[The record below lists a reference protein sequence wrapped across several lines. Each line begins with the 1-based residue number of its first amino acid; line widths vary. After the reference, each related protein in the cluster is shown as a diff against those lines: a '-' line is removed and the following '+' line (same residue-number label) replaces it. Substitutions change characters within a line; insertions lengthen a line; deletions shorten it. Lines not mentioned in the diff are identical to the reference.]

1 MDRAEKKPSWVWLL
15 LLTALLPVAG
25 QAQNGMMAAGG
36 AGAAAAVSAD
46 SVARKSDVDAPISY
60 DARHFHE
67 DIKNHVLYL
76 VDRAVVKYKS
86 MTIEAGKITI
96 EMDRK
101 TLTAEPLPDSLLSAT
116 EDDSTDGNPRQLP
129 VLEDGGDR
137 IVGEK
142 MVYNFDTGKGL
153 VVRGRTDFET
163 GKYSG
168 RQIKKVAS
176 NVFNVSD
183 GVFTSCE
190 IEENPHFHFW
200 AKRMKIIV
208 GERVI
213 AKPIVMYFGK
223 IPVMALPFAMFPTE
237 KGRRSGLVV
246 PRYGTSATEGRFLRE
261 LGYYWAINDYLDARA
276 TVDYYDRSG
285 WLFKAGLN
293 YAKRYGF
300 NGRITGSLT
309 RKNFV
314 SGTAERRWDLVVNHN
329 QTLSKTSSFRAN
341 GRFVSDNSYY
351 QDFSTNQN
359 QRLMRQITS
368 QATYSKRWPGQKASL
383 SVSASETKDLD
394 DGSLTRQLPQVSF
407 SFSQRPIFK
416 RSQSRYASGLS
427 GRSGQSTVQ
436 SGQTR
441 WYEAIQFGFRSQ
453 LRSSYTRTPVQQFN
467 PEDSLFT
474 EVFTETRNATARHVF
489 NLSMN
494 NPGKLFGVLGVSQRL
509 DVNEDWFDREFVYAD
524 STIERSERKGFFTRR
539 VFTYSATANTKIYGF
554 FQPRMG
560 PVQALRH
567 VMTPSMSFNYR
578 PDFSA
583 SEWGYYREVTDS
595 LGNTL
600 KRDRFTGTPA
610 GKQAG
615 LNFSLANQF
624 QMKWRSGEQEKK
636 IDLFTMNISTGY
648 NFAADQFKMRNL
660 STTISARPGK
670 KLTMTA
676 TISHSPYVY
685 DSENKKMIDKF
696 LISENGFFSA
706 RWLRLVNINVNANF
720 SLQGGKGGATE
731 QVPPQR
737 SSLADGFE
745 RFETQPVAINYAVP
759 WSASFSLR
767 YSISK
772 ADPANVRKTAYISIN
787 NADLRLSENWR
798 VGFRGQFDFIRRQVV
813 SQYWNIYRDLH
824 CWELSL
830 NWNPVGSGKSFY
842 FRLNIKAPQLRD
854 IKLERRGGRSSI
866 FGGGYNY

>member
-1 MDRAEKKPSWVWLL
+1 MKKRVRNKTFFCAVLL
-15 LLTALLPVAG
+15 AVGCTGAL
-25 QAQNGMMAAGG
+25 QAQMIG
-36 AGAAAAVSAD
+36 ASSAPLVVPAD
-46 SVARKSDVDAPISY
+46 SVVNKSEVDAPISY

-67 DIKNHVLYL
+67 DIKNRVLYL
-76 VDRAVVKYKS
+76 IDRAVVKYKN
-86 MTIEAGKITI
+86 MTIQAGKITI
-96 EMDRK
+96 EMDNK
-101 TLTAEPLPDSLLSAT
+101 TLTAEPLPDSLLAT
-116 EDDSTDGNPRQLP
+116 AAADSTDENPRQLP

-142 MVYNFDTGKGL
+142 MVYNFDSGKGL

-168 RQIKKVAS
+168 RQIKKVA
-176 NVFNVSD
+176 NNIFNVSD

-213 AKPIVMYFGK
+213 ARPIVMYFGK

-285 WLFKAGLN
+285 WLFKAGMN
-293 YAKRYGF
+293 YAKRYGYT
-300 NGRITGSLT
+300 GRISGSLT

-314 SGTAERRWDLVVNHN
+314 TGTAERRWDLVINHN

-351 QDFSTNQN
+351 LDFSTNQN

-368 QATYSKRWPGQKASL
+368 QATYSKRWPEKKMSL

-394 DGSLTRQLPQVSF
+394 DGRLTRQLPQISF

-416 RSQSRYASGLS
+416 RTQKSAYSSGLS
-427 GRSGQSTVQ
+427 GRAGTSSR
-436 SGQTR
+436 SNEKTR

-453 LRSSYTRTPVQQFN
+453 LRSSYTRTPGEQFD
-467 PEDSLFT
+467 PVDSLTTEIFT
-474 EVFTETRNATARHVF
+474 EARNSTANHIF

-494 NPGKLFGVLGVSQRL
+494 NPGKLFGVLGISQRF
-509 DVNEDWFDREFVYAD
+509 DVNEDWFDREFVYQD
-524 STIERSERKGFFTRR
+524 STLEREERKGFFTRR
-539 VFTYSATANTKIYGF
+539 VFTYRASANTKVYGF
-554 FQPRMG
+554 FQPNIG
-560 PVQALRH
+560 PLRALRH
-567 VMTPSMSFNYR
+567 VMTPTLSFSYR
-578 PDFSA
+578 PDFS
-583 SEWGYYREVTDS
+583 SRDWGYYTEVRDS
-595 LGNTL
+595 LGNVL
-600 KRDRFTGTPA
+600 LRDRFSGTPT
-610 GKQAG
+610 GKQAS
-615 LNFSLANQF
+615 LNFSLGNQF
-624 QMKWRSGEQEKK
+624 QMKWLSGEEEKK
-636 IDLFTMNISTGY
+636 INLFTMNISTGY
-648 NFAADQFKMRNL
+648 NFAATERKMRSI
-660 STTISARPGK
+660 STSISARPGK

-676 TISHSPYVY
+676 SLSHSPYVY
-685 DSENKKMIDKF
+685 DTELKREIDRF
-696 LISENGFFSA
+696 LVQENGILSGN
-706 RWLRLVNINVNANF
+706 WLRLVNININANF
-720 SLQGGKGGATE
+720 SLQGGKGGAAASR
-731 QVPPQR
+731 PR

-745 RFETQPVAINYAVP
+745 RFEMQPVSIDYAVP
-759 WSASFSLR
+759 WSASFTLR
-767 YSISK
+767 YNVSK
-772 ADPANVRKTAYISIN
+772 SDPANPRKTAYFSIN
-787 NADLRLSENWR
+787 NADIRLSEKWR
-798 VGFRGQFDFIRRQVV
+798 IGFRGQFDFLKRQVV

-824 CWELSL
+824 CWEFSL